1 MRSIIADHISRI
13 QKHFNSEYTDY
24 NICCN
29 KVVPRNEELQK
40 MLVLAIPF
48 KKDDKL
54 RMLDI
59 GIGTG
64 LTTENVLKSFPNARI
79 EGIDFSSEM
88 LKSTSKRLNKF
99 NNSVKLVNADF
110 TKCDFDGK
118 YDVIFSAVSI
128 HNIPDIEKNKL
139 FCKIFKHLVD
149 GGVFVNADFIKFK
162 SSHLAA
168 NASGF
173 YESYL
178 KQNLAGKELKHW
190 LRHATEEDLPATLDE
205 QFAWLKGAGFSKTEC
220 IWTYQN
226 VSVICA
232 IK

>member
-1 MRSIIADHISRI
+1 MHSIISDHISRI
-13 QKHFNSEYTDY
+13 QKHFNSKYTDY
-24 NICCN
+24 DVCCN

-64 LTTENVLKSFPNARI
+64 LTTGNVLNSFPNANI
-79 EGIDFSSEM
+79 DGIDFSSEM
-88 LKSTSKRLNKF
+88 LESTAKRLERF
-99 NNSVKLVNADF
+99 NNSVKLINVDF
-110 TKCDFDGK
+110 TKCDFDDK

-128 HNIPDIEKNKL
+128 HNIPDAEKKKL

-149 GGVFVNADFIKFK
+149 GGIFINADFIKFA
-162 SSHLAA
+162 SSHLTA

-178 KQNLAGKELKHW
+178 RQNLAGKELEHW
-190 LRHATEEDLPATLDE
+190 LRHAKEEDLPATLDE
-205 QFAWLKGAGFSKTEC
+205 QFAWLKEAGFSQAEC
-220 IWTYQN
+220 MWAYQN
-226 VSVICA
+226 VAVVCA